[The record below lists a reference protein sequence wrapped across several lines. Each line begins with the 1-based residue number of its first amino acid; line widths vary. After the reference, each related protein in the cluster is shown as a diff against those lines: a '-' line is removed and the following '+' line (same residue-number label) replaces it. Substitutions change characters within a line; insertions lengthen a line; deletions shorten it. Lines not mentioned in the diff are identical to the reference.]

1 MNELKP
7 PPYSPAHQ
15 TLTACLSLS
24 LSLSL
29 SPPLSRST
37 QQCRRAAAHDGC
49 HCLRRRIQES
59 AMVTDLVFENG
70 LIAMA
75 NRFAFEIPLRVRLWH
90 SASNL
95 CPRRRHPL
103 ETCHHCRRSSSASRS
118 LSRQTTDFHTLVRR
132 HPSPAV
138 PLLLLSRTRALPS
151 MADLSPPPPH
161 HL

>member
-1 MNELKP
+1 MMD
-7 PPYSPAHQ
+7 SVCA
-15 TLTACLSLS
+15 
-24 LSLSL
+24 
-29 SPPLSRST
+29 
-37 QQCRRAAAHDGC
+37 
-49 HCLRRRIQES
+49 
-59 AMVTDLVFENG
+59 AMVTDLVFEDG
-70 LIAMA
+70 SIAKA
-75 NRFAFEIPLRVRLWH
+75 NRFAFEIPLRVRLWP